1 MGIIYK
7 FAIIEKALLEVKNMT
22 SLERFIRYVRIDTQA
37 SDKTGTT
44 PSTEKQKNLGLLL
57 VKELLELGLE
67 DAHMDEFGVVY
78 AHLPGKGTRI
88 GFNAHMDTA
97 LEVTGENVKPHLI
110 KSYKGGTIKLA
121 NGLEMTPK
129 QFPILKEHVG
139 HDLVVTDGNTLLGA
153 DDKAGIAIIMSALQ
167 YFKNNPKVPHNTIC
181 VAFTVDEE
189 IGEGPKHFNY
199 REMNAK
205 YAYTIDGSR
214 INTIEAENFNAFAAK
229 VEITGVSIHPGEA
242 KGKLINAL
250 LLANEYV
257 SLLPAQETPFD
268 SEGKEGY
275 WHLNEITG
283 DSEHATLRFILRDFK
298 DEGMEQRKE
307 TMKAAVKAL
316 QEKYPNAKVEISFKE
331 QYRNMKKYVAKKPI
345 AVKRVR
351 TLMRKNGIEPVTG
364 AIRGG
369 TDGATFSRN
378 GLITPN
384 LGTGSYNHHGRYEF
398 LDLDEFNKMISIVI
412 RLMRK

>member
-1 MGIIYK
+1 M
-7 FAIIEKALLEVKNMT
+7 ENLQ
-22 SLERFIRYVRIDTQA
+22 RFLRYVSIDTQA
-37 SDKTGTT
+37 DDKTGTT

-57 VKELLELGLE
+57 VKELIELGLS

-88 GFNAHMDTA
+88 GLNAHMDTA
-97 LEVTGENVKPHLI
+97 LEVTGANVRPYLVQN
-110 KSYKGGTIKLA
+110 YKGGIIKLA
-121 NGLEMTPK
+121 NGLEMSPS
-129 QFPILKEHVG
+129 QFPVLKEHIG

-167 YFKNNPKVPHNTIC
+167 YFKDNPKVRHNTIC

-199 REMNAK
+199 EEFNAK
-205 YAYTIDGSR
+205 YAYTIDGSA
-214 INTIEAENFNAFAAK
+214 INAIEAENFNAYS
-229 VEITGVSIHPGEA
+229 VQIDIDGVSIHPGEA

-250 LLANEYV
+250 LLAKELIS
-257 SLLPAQETPFD
+257 SLPQNETPFD

-275 WHLNEITG
+275 WHLNEING
-283 DSEHATLRFILRDFK
+283 DSEHASLHFILRDFK
-298 DEGMEQRKE
+298 EEGMEARIKVFE
-307 TMKAAVKAL
+307 DAVRAIE
-316 QEKYPNAKVEISFKE
+316 EKYPQAKLNCVFKE
-331 QYRNMKKYVAKKPI
+331 QYLNMKKYVDSKPI
-345 AVKRVR
+345 AIKRARSV
-351 TLMRKNGIEPVTG
+351 LRKNGIEPVSA

-398 LDLDEFNKMISIVI
+398 LDVQEFNKMISVVI
-412 RLMRK
+412 DLMRK

>member
-7 FAIIEKALLEVKNMT
+7 FAIIEKTLLEVKIMT

-57 VKELLELGLE
+57 LKELLELGLQ

-78 AHLPGKGTRI
+78 AHLPGKGSRI

-97 LEVTGENVKPHLI
+97 LEVTGENVKPHLV
-110 KSYKGGTIKLA
+110 KNYKGGTIKLA
-121 NGLEMTPK
+121 NGLEMSPK
-129 QFPILKEHVG
+129 QFPVLKEHVG

-167 YFKNNPKVPHNTIC
+167 YFKENPKVPHNTIC

-214 INTIEAENFNAFAAK
+214 IDTIEAENFNAFAAK

-257 SLLPAQETPFD
+257 SLLPEKETPFD

-275 WHLNEITG
+275 WHLNEISG
-283 DSEHATLRFILRDFK
+283 DSEHATLSFILRDFK

-316 QEKYPNAKVEISFKE
+316 QEKYQNAKVEISFKE

-351 TLMRKNGIEPVTG
+351 TLMRKNGIEPITG

-369 TDGATFSRN
+369 TDGATFSKN

>member
-1 MGIIYK
+1 MI
-7 FAIIEKALLEVKNMT
+7 MT
-22 SLERFIRYVRIDTQA
+22 SLERFIRYVKIDTQA

-97 LEVTGENVKPHLI
+97 LEVTDENVKPHLI
-110 KSYKGGTIKLA
+110 KEYKGGTIKLA
-121 NGLEMTPK
+121 NGLEMSPK
-129 QFPILKEHVG
+129 QFPVLKEHVG

-167 YFKNNPKVPHNTIC
+167 YFKDHPKVPHNTIC

-199 REMNAK
+199 HEMNAK

-214 INTIEAENFNAFAAK
+214 IDTIEAENFNAYAAR

-250 LLANEYV
+250 LLAKEYV
-257 SLLPAQETPFD
+257 SMLPEKETPFD

-275 WHLNEITG
+275 WHLNEISG

-298 DEGMEQRKE
+298 DEGMEQRIKTLKE
-307 TMKAAVKAL
+307 AVKAL
-316 QEKYPNAKVEISFKE
+316 QEKYPTAKVEISFKE

-345 AVKRVR
+345 AIKRVR
-351 TLMRKNGIEPVTG
+351 SIMRKEGIEPVTG

-378 GLITPN
+378 GLVTPN
-384 LGTGSYNHHGRYEF
+384 LGTGSYNHHGRFEF
-398 LDLDEFNKMISIVI
+398 LDLDEFNKMISVVI

>member
-1 MGIIYK
+1 
-7 FAIIEKALLEVKNMT
+7 MT

-57 VKELLELGLE
+57 LKELLELGLQ

-78 AHLPGKGTRI
+78 AHLPGKGSRI

-97 LEVTGENVKPHLI
+97 LEVTGENVKPHLV
-110 KSYKGGTIKLA
+110 KNYKGGTIKLA
-121 NGLEMTPK
+121 NGLEMSPK
-129 QFPILKEHVG
+129 QFPVLKEHVG

-167 YFKNNPKVPHNTIC
+167 YFKENPKVPHNTIC

-214 INTIEAENFNAFAAK
+214 IDTIEAENFNAFAAK

-257 SLLPAQETPFD
+257 SLLPEKETPFD

-275 WHLNEITG
+275 WHLNEISG
-283 DSEHATLRFILRDFK
+283 DSEHATLSFILRDFK

-316 QEKYPNAKVEISFKE
+316 QEKYQNAKVEISFKE

-351 TLMRKNGIEPVTG
+351 TLMRKNGIEPITG

-369 TDGATFSRN
+369 TDGATFSKN